1 MSAKKKTIIIAVIAI
16 LVVAFIAVA
25 FLATQKS
32 ADYYTQIDD
41 CVTEIAPHGAMNY
54 RYTLSA
60 YDETGAEKELNFE
73 TSRILT
79 DDAYLCLKVAP
90 FRGVVTWA
98 EVQFDEMPAAVQE
111 QYGGNS

>member
-1 MSAKKKTIIIAVIAI
+1 
-16 LVVAFIAVA
+16 
-25 FLATQKS
+25 
-32 ADYYTQIDD
+32 
-41 CVTEIAPHGAMNY
+41 MNY

-98 EVQFDEMPAAVQE
+98 EVQFDEMPGRRAGTIRQAIRKRE
-111 QYGGNS
+111 PI

>member
-1 MSAKKKTIIIAVIAI
+1 MAVIAI
-16 LVVAFIAVA
+16 LLVAFRGVA
-25 FLATQKS
+25 FLAPQKS
-32 ADYYTQIDD
+32 AYYYTKFDND